1 MRHIDRPGFE
11 EALVHKAMAL
21 VADRRRL
28 AEVRIGAPA
37 HLALRLQKLPGGAQ
51 VVLDSSEVAKLHS
64 QVRGW
69 GHTYSPPQP
78 EEKYHS

>member
-11 EALVHKAMAL
+11 AALVRKVMVL

-28 AEVRIGAPA
+28 AEVRIEIPV

-51 VVLDSSEVAKLHS
+51 AVLDSGEAAKLRP
-64 QVRGW
+64 QGRG
-69 GHTYSPPQP
+69 
-78 EEKYHS
+78 